1 MCIQTMTVNLSLLTI
16 TILLLGVMLSLNY
29 SHALAQKL
37 DSSNLSKIRIVD
49 PNPTLIDNKTG
60 SLINDTSL
68 AANITEIRTGTIAD
82 GVSKLLL
89 VVNYEDS
96 VKFII
101 VNDEDDQSSGTLST
115 LSSTETGPSS
125 SVIIGPAEK
134 DTIVSLKVAVY
145 TPPLTYSNSSTNENH
160 KTIKIFVQDAAN
172 PSINTTLPLS
182 LYRVP
187 VVLVHGI
194 WSNSADSWTDT
205 GFEQSLKGKN
215 FDVYF
220 AEYGKYNATTFD
232 PFENA
237 TKGNYGI
244 DAIRN
249 ITKSALEKYESKGI
263 AASQV
268 DIVAHSM
275 GGLMARGFTQQSDYK
290 NDDNNMKGYIH
301 RLITIGTPHFG
312 AQLAGILYDHRDET
326 YCHKWIGF
334 RLYVT
339 LSDYCGQTPAP
350 TLKEIYR
357 NASIP
362 IDEGAVEAL
371 KPNSTAYSNL
381 TETKVSSYAII
392 GNWEPDARNSH
403 KDLQEFYRNLI
414 GNKSFTLEGKEA
426 FGEDNDLQVNITSQ
440 SGGLIDYSNC
450 DRIDSNITTGSR
462 IFNNTIHGSLLNS
475 NVTNSNATNVE
486 SELNSARIQEYVPL
500 LLESSDDKYATSI
513 GVLGH
518 ICTIRN

>member
-1 MCIQTMTVNLSLLTI
+1 MRFQITTTSLSLLTL
-16 TILLLGVMLSLNY
+16 TMLLLGAILSLNY
-29 SHALAQKL
+29 NQTLAQEL
-37 DSSNLSKIRIVD
+37 DSSILSKIRIVD
-49 PNPTLIDNKTG
+49 PKPTLIDNKTG
-60 SLINDTSL
+60 SLINDISSV
-68 AANITEIRTGTIAD
+68 ADITKTRTGTIAD
-82 GVSKLLL
+82 GISKLLL
-89 VVNYEDS
+89 VVNYENPI
-96 VKFII
+96 KFSLLE
-101 VNDEDDQSSGTLST
+101 DEDGQSSGTLST
-115 LSSTETGPSS
+115 LSSTETGPSY
-125 SVIIGPAEK
+125 SVIIGPAEN
-134 DTIVSLKVAVY
+134 DTIVPLKVAVY
-145 TPPLTYSNSSTNENH
+145 TPPLTYSNSSANENH

-194 WSNSADSWTDT
+194 WSNSADSWTNT
-205 GFEQSLKGKN
+205 GFEQSLKDKN

-220 AEYGKYNATTFD
+220 AEYGKYNAATFD
-232 PFENA
+232 PFKNA

-249 ITKSALEKYESKGI
+249 ITKSALEKYEDKGI

-312 AQLAGILYDHRDET
+312 AQLAGILYDHRDDI
-326 YCHKWIGF
+326 YCYKWINY

-339 LSDYCGQTPAP
+339 SSENCIKTQAL
-350 TLKEIYR
+350 TLKDIYR
-357 NASIP
+357 NANVP
-362 IDEGAVEAL
+362 IDDGGVEAL

-381 TETKVSSYAII
+381 NETKVSSYAII

-403 KDLQEFYRNLI
+403 KDLQEFYRNLT
-414 GNKSFTLEGKEA
+414 GDKNFSLEGKEA

-440 SGGLIDYSNC
+440 SGGLLDYSKC
-450 DRIDSNITTGSR
+450 DRKDSNIPTGSR
-462 IFNNTIHGSLLNS
+462 IFNNTIHGSLL
-475 NVTNSNATNVE
+475 NSNATNVE

-500 LLESSDDKYATSI
+500 LLESPDDKYATSI
-513 GVLGH
+513 GALGH
-518 ICTIRN
+518 ICTVRN